1 MSLWAI
7 LIFVCV
13 LQLFVFPDPVPCAFS
28 CLLKVNNVEESRS
41 VQDAP
46 TLLVS
51 EKGGG
56 LLNASANSVIS
67 YSPPKVESSSYNGD
81 AYDNNE

>member
-1 MSLWAI
+1 M
-7 LIFVCV
+7 
-13 LQLFVFPDPVPCAFS
+13 
-28 CLLKVNNVEESRS
+28 NNVAESRS

-67 YSPPKVESSSYNGD
+67 YAPAKVDSSSYNGD
-81 AYDNNE
+81 NYDHNEWVFFMYFYLFYRTRK